1 MSDVV
6 SDLLTSVR
14 NAVRLKRQYVE
25 LRSSRFTES
34 IVDAL
39 KRAGFIWDYS
49 IETVGIVKR
58 MRLVLKYSVN
68 GDAVIGNID
77 RVSTPGRR
85 VYSPVNSM
93 PVVRQ
98 GLGISLVS
106 TSKGVLSNS
115 EAKLQA
121 VGGEVICSVY

>member
-77 RVSTPGRR
+77 RVSAPGRR

>member
-34 IVDAL
+34 IVNAL